1 VKKFVAFILAV
12 LYFTA
17 SSGVVFNVHYCMGKV
32 SSVKVDNFSNSF
44 CKCGKKETNNSCC
57 SSEFKVVKLNGDYKA
72 TSSNIDSRIVT
83 DILPVKVSL
92 IDLSKTTSQLT
103 LVLVANAPPPDPLNR
118 LYIAN
123 CVFRV

>member
-1 VKKFVAFILAV
+1 
-12 LYFTA
+12 
-17 SSGVVFNVHYCMGKV
+17 MGKV
-32 SSVKVDNFSNSF
+32 SSVKVDNFASSF

>member
-1 VKKFVAFILAV
+1 LQVLSANAVKKKLIIVVA
-12 LYFTA
+12 
-17 SSGVVFNVHYCMGKV
+17 VV
-32 SSVKVDNFSNSF
+32 SL
-44 CKCGKKETNNSCC
+44 
-57 SSEFKVVKLNGDYKA
+57 KLLTKRRYKA